1 MMAVGAEKSNL
12 KCIQWPLPTPFTS
25 VFFKQICQFHLPLS
39 QFSENIVSSDF
50 FRRHLLAAIT
60 DLDQAFL
67 MEVVQ
72 NLYPGSTIFSTLI
85 KDPKNL
91 RHAMKY
97 SSFSSRRRKNNQTG
111 KKPKQTSYAILN
123 AVHCCCCNGTRW
135 KRKPP
140 CAPYLS

>member
-1 MMAVGAEKSNL
+1 MAVGAEKSNL

-67 MEVVQ
+67 MEVVP
-72 NLYPGSTIFSTLI
+72 NL
-85 KDPKNL
+85 
-91 RHAMKY
+91 
-97 SSFSSRRRKNNQTG
+97 
-111 KKPKQTSYAILN
+111 KKFVGFFCIL
-123 AVHCCCCNGTRW
+123 V
-135 KRKPP
+135 PP
-140 CAPYLS
+140 YFLH